1 MLPVHG
7 RLTQFESALERD
19 HLLLLDFSPL
29 VVRVLEQPLTL
40 TYLDRDTRP
49 RRYTPDLLIEYVDR
63 PSELCEVK
71 YRVDIRESWSALKPK
86 FRAARRFAREN
97 EIRFRIV
104 TEVEIRTPFLS
115 NVMFLRQYRDCPPDL
130 FTREHL
136 LSTLALLGETTP
148 ERLLGAAYWLE
159 YDRLNG
165 MTSVWQLLAEH
176 KVVADMSQPLTMTSS
191 IRNLTR
197 EERLWQRPHL
207 FHLP

>member
-1 MLPVHG
+1 
-7 RLTQFESALERD
+7 
-19 HLLLLDFSPL
+19 
-29 VVRVLEQPLTL
+29 
-40 TYLDRDTRP
+40 
-49 RRYTPDLLIEYVDR
+49 
-63 PSELCEVK
+63 
-71 YRVDIRESWSALKPK
+71 
-86 FRAARRFAREN
+86 
-97 EIRFRIV
+97 
-104 TEVEIRTPFLS
+104 
-115 NVMFLRQYRDCPPDL
+115 MFLRQYRDCPPDL